1 MTHRP
6 LILVAEDNPDLRAVL
21 GMLLEHHGFRVSRAA
36 NGEEA
41 VAEVGRATP
50 DLILMDLMMPKMD
63 GYTAA
68 AALKHNGG
76 QDIPIVAVTARA
88 ADRSELLNRGFC
100 ELLRKPVPAKE
111 LLATVRRL
119 LDR

>member
-1 MTHRP
+1 MTRAP
-6 LILVAEDNPDLRAVL
+6 LILVAEDNPDLREVL
-21 GMLLEHHGFRVSRAA
+21 SMLLEHHGFRVVRAA

-41 VAEVGRATP
+41 VAEVDRTSP

-68 AALKHNGG
+68 AALNRNGG
-76 QDIPIVAVTARA
+76 RDIPIVAVTARA
-88 ADRSELLNRGFC
+88 AERSELLTRGFC
-100 ELLRKPVPAKE
+100 ELLRKPVAAE
-111 LLATVRRL
+111 DLLATVRRL